1 MTRETLNQLV
11 SFKEPV
17 SLTIA
22 TAASSMF
29 AGFFVTLFSWKAW
42 LLIVAS
48 YLLLVWWYPANRE
61 DGPVTARVGVQ
72 YLVAIGAAGSLY
84 ALLNPHLPAFLAGFI
99 WLSAILFAVYYFR
112 VPKVYR

>member
-1 MTRETLNQLV
+1 MTRETLTQLV

-22 TAASSMF
+22 TAAASMF

-42 LLIVAS
+42 VPIVAL
-48 YLLLVWWYPANRE
+48 YGLLVWLFPANRE

-72 YLVAIGAAGSLY
+72 YLVAMGAAGSVY
-84 ALLNPHLPAFLAGFI
+84 ALLSPYMHAFLAGFI
-99 WLSAILFAVYYFR
+99 WLSAILYAVYYFR
-112 VPKVYR
+112 VPKLYR